1 MTTLTCP
8 DVPLHEVLR
17 AQAHKEPGRAA
28 IRFDDRSLT
37 FADLDRESNR
47 LSHGLRALG
56 LESGDRLGL
65 FLPNCPEFEIG
76 FYAASKL
83 GAVACP
89 LNSSYREREITYQL
103 NDAGAAILLT
113 HAKLWPVVE
122 AARPHLANVHTIIL
136 VGDEAAGFASNAVRY
151 QDIVS
156 SQPTDPPSVR
166 VDPNQLAALLYS
178 SGTTGLAKGVMLTH
192 RNLVCNHQQH
202 ALATRMGPDD
212 CYIIYMP
219 LSHIFGLALMGLGV
233 RSGAKQILLERFAL
247 ETVVRLINEHG
258 VTWLFAVPPVLLALA
273 QAPGLDPSQFRT
285 IKFALSGAAP
295 LAPDV
300 ARSVEARL
308 GLRVIQGY
316 GSTEAGATHYSP
328 LEPERIKLESGG
340 VPMADTEHRIVDLET
355 GRRTLATGEVGEIV
369 VRGPQ
374 IMQGYWNAPEET
386 NRALRGGWLSTGDIG
401 WIDNQGYIYI
411 SDRKKEL
418 IKYKSFS
425 IAPAELEAVLL
436 EHPDVA
442 DCGVTGIEDAEA
454 GEAPK
459 AFVVLR
465 AGSRINF
472 DQLARFVAERVASYK
487 QIRHFEVVDSIPRTP
502 SGKILRR
509 MLKNQYRER

>member
-1 MTTLTCP
+1 
-8 DVPLHEVLR
+8 
-17 AQAHKEPGRAA
+17 
-28 IRFDDRSLT
+28 
-37 FADLDRESNR
+37 
-47 LSHGLRALG
+47 
-56 LESGDRLGL
+56 
-65 FLPNCPEFEIG
+65 
-76 FYAASKL
+76 
-83 GAVACP
+83 
-89 LNSSYREREITYQL
+89 
-103 NDAGAAILLT
+103 
-113 HAKLWPVVE
+113 
-122 AARPHLANVHTIIL
+122 
-136 VGDEAAGFASNAVRY
+136 
-151 QDIVS
+151 
-156 SQPTDPPSVR
+156 
-166 VDPNQLAALLYS
+166 
-178 SGTTGLAKGVMLTH
+178 
-192 RNLVCNHQQH
+192 
-202 ALATRMGPDD
+202 
-212 CYIIYMP
+212 
-219 LSHIFGLALMGLGV
+219 
-233 RSGAKQILLERFAL
+233 
-247 ETVVRLINEHG
+247 
-258 VTWLFAVPPVLLALA
+258 
-273 QAPGLDPSQFRT
+273 
-285 IKFALSGAAP
+285 
-295 LAPDV
+295 
-300 ARSVEARL
+300 
-308 GLRVIQGY
+308 
-316 GSTEAGATHYSP
+316 
-328 LEPERIKLESGG
+328 
-340 VPMADTEHRIVDLET
+340 
-355 GRRTLATGEVGEIV
+355 